1 MMKVLKEFAIYIL
14 IIALIVLVFGILF
27 YKQLPSNKLIPIA
40 SEYALPENLE
50 NVLEGTLSD
59 KENKEVLVTYTVEQ
73 TDLDKYKENAQYDP
87 GKIDPFADYGAEV
100 EENNSIANNGN
111 NNTIDNKKNNTSNAK
126 NNNITNN
133 NTTKTGNNNVSNT
146 NNTTGGKLTETK
158 PGK

>member
-50 NVLEGTLSD
+50 NVLEDTLSD

-73 TDLDKYKENAQYDP
+73 TDLDKYKENAQYEP
-87 GKIDPFADYGAEV
+87 GKIDPFADYGSEV
-100 EENNSIANNGN
+100 EENNSIANNDTTG
-111 NNTIDNKKNNTSNAK
+111 NKKNNTSNTK
-126 NNNITNN
+126 NNNVTNN